1 MTQQFIRSVLVVT
14 AVFFVQP
21 AWAQF
26 GAGIGYGNGT
36 VTGSGVVEIKRQ
48 PDRLRL
54 QVELLAKGSNLKE
67 ALALLKD
74 RIEAARLQ
82 VGALGVIKKSVA
94 FGNPKLSS
102 TKTDQQKQM
111 EQMLIQRLRQRGKR
125 KPKKSKASSPV
136 TVSAE
141 LTAEWKL
148 TAKTIEELLIVSYE
162 LQEKI
167 KAADLAGRKQAEK
180 LSPEEQELLEEAA
193 SGFGYGSSDEAK
205 PGEPSFLFVSG
216 ISDDER
222 EKSLAAAFQKA
233 KSRAARLAKAAGS
246 QLGELKSLSAQN
258 TPGAGLDDYSMYGG
272 YSSPAYRA
280 IQRAM
285 TAAQLGTEDA
295 SEAIGAI
302 PGTVT
307 YTITVTASFDLKT
320 D

>member
-1 MTQQFIRSVLVVT
+1 MKQQFIRSVLVVT

-26 GAGIGYGNGT
+26 GAGIGNGT
-36 VTGSGVVEIKRQ
+36 VTGSGVVEIKRR
-48 PDRLRL
+48 PDRMRL
-54 QVELLAKGSNLKE
+54 QVELLAKGSNLKA

-74 RIEAARLQ
+74 RIEAARVQ
-82 VGALGVIKKSVA
+82 VAALGVIKESVK
-94 FGNPKLSS
+94 FGDPKLSS

-111 EQMLIQRLRQRGKR
+111 EQMLMQRLRQRGKR
-125 KPKKSKASSPV
+125 KGKQPKASSPV

-148 TAKTIEELLIVSYE
+148 TAKTVEELLLVSHE

-180 LSPEEQELLEEAA
+180 LSPEEQELLEEAE
-193 SGFGYGSSDEAK
+193 SSFGYGSSDEPK

-216 ISDDER
+216 ISDDDR

-233 KSRAARLAKAAGS
+233 KLRAARLAKATGS
-246 QLGELKSLSAQN
+246 QLGELKSLSAQY
-258 TPGAGLDDYSMYGG
+258 TPGADLDDYSMFGG
-272 YSSPAYRA
+272 YNSPAYQA
-280 IQRAM
+280 LQRAM
-285 TAAQLGTEDA
+285 TAAQLGTEDEL
-295 SEAIGAI
+295 EAIGVL
-302 PGTVT
+302 PGTLT

>member
-1 MTQQFIRSVLVVT
+1 M
-14 AVFFVQP
+14 
-21 AWAQF
+21 
-26 GAGIGYGNGT
+26 
-36 VTGSGVVEIKRQ
+36 
-48 PDRLRL
+48 RL

-82 VGALGVIKKSVA
+82 VGILGAIKKSVK
-94 FGNPKLSS
+94 FGDPKLSS
-102 TKTDQQKQM
+102 AKTDQQKQM
-111 EQMLIQRLRQRGKR
+111 EQMLSQRLRQRGKR
-125 KPKKSKASSPV
+125 GGKPSKAASPV

-148 TAKTIEELLIVSYE
+148 TAKTVEELLLVSHE

-193 SGFGYGSSDEAK
+193 SNFGGYGSSNEAK

-216 ISDDER
+216 ISGDDR

-233 KSRAARLAKAAGS
+233 KLKAARLAKAAGS
-246 QLGELKSLSAQN
+246 KLGELKSLFAQN
-258 TPGAGLDDYSMYGG
+258 TPVADMNDYSMYGG
-272 YSSPAYRA
+272 YNSPSYRA

-285 TAAQLGTEDA
+285 TAAQLGTEDE
-295 SEAIGAI
+295 SEAIGAL

-307 YTITVTASFDLKT
+307 YRTTVTASFDLKT